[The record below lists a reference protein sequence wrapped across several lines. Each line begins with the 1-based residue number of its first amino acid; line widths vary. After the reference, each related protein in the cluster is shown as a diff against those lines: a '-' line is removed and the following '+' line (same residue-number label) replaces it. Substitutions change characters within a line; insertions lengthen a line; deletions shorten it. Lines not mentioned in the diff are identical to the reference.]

1 MPRHLP
7 YMDDHASHHPT
18 HNLNSAEPLRSPTR
32 AEIVR
37 RGRVMATVYVRQ
49 GESLDEMQARAQRM
63 AAGYSGK
70 VVMHEA

>member
-1 MPRHLP
+1 MARTEQRREWMQAHRQRKAWG
-7 YMDDHASHHPT
+7 D
-18 HNLNSAEPLRSPTR
+18 PLQRPAR

-70 VVMHEA
+70 VVIHEA